1 MPGMDDDDAT
11 RPPPHPL
18 DRTWLHPSELFA
30 ATRPF
35 DTDAPSVTVRRA
47 WRRDALLAVAAGTIG
62 AIAAVAVLGVLG
74 AFDREHLKTVTP
86 PPPAGFADAAQI
98 GAQVIPGVA
107 AVISTVDGAER
118 RGSGVAVGAHQILTT
133 AGVIEGMSGT
143 GTGIEVCVANGR
155 RHAATVTGRD
165 AATGLVLLTV
175 PTLRVEPAPLA
186 TTRELRAGDWV
197 AAVGRNSASGPW
209 VTSGVVTATGGWS
222 TDPSGG
228 LHAGMITTNTTLADE
243 ARGGA
248 LVNRHGQVVGILAIS
263 GAATPVDM
271 ASTVATQLVK
281 QGWASH
287 GALGVRATDTRAAGA
302 SVVDVTA
309 GSSADKAGLR
319 VGDQI
324 VGLDD
329 GRIPDSA
336 TLVYELRRRP
346 AGQRVRLT
354 LVREKHTLVVDAGLD
369 TASGTEV
376 VAGR

>member
-1 MPGMDDDDAT
+1 MCVP
-11 RPPPHPL
+11 
-18 DRTWLHPSELFA
+18 
-30 ATRPF
+30 
-35 DTDAPSVTVRRA
+35 
-47 WRRDALLAVAAGTIG
+47 ALV
-62 AIAAVAVLGVLG
+62 
-74 AFDREHLKTVTP
+74 
-86 PPPAGFADAAQI
+86 
-98 GAQVIPGVA
+98 
-107 AVISTVDGAER
+107 AVISTVDGTER
-118 RGSGVAVGAHQILTT
+118 RGSGIAVGAHEILTT
-133 AGVIEGMSGT
+133 AGVVEGMSGM

-155 RHAATVTGRD
+155 RHAATVSGRD
-165 AATGLVLLTV
+165 TATGLVLLTV
-175 PTLRVEPAPLA
+175 PTLRLDPSPLA

-222 TDPSGG
+222 TDPSGS
-228 LHAGMITTNTTLADE
+228 LHAGMISTNTTLVDE

-248 LVNRHGQVVGILAIS
+248 LVNRRGQVVGILAIS

-287 GALGVRATDTRAAGA
+287 GALGVRATDNRAAGA
-302 SVVDVTA
+302 SVVEVTA
-309 GSSADKAGLR
+309 GSSAEKAGLK

-324 VGLDD
+324 VGVDG

-354 LVREKHTLVVDAGLD
+354 IVRKKHTMVFDAGLD
-369 TASGTEV
+369 AASGPEV
-376 VAGR
+376 VTPTSTSTTVALPLAAR